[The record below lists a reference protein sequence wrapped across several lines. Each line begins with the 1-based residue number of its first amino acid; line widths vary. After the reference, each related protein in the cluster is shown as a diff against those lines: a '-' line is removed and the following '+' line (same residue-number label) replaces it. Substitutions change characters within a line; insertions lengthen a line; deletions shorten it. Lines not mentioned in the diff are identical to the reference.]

1 MDVCRKESSRYCLHR
16 YGIIVHSA
24 SIVEFFK
31 LHLDSYIEFACLFL
45 FLLALVHENLELHAT
60 NYATLMKLTMITWQ
74 FPGDC
79 SRIAYTW
86 SGNSYWISSRI
97 NSNNIHAY
105 LLTARSLFLAFQ
117 ITIALISC
125 KKENKASLTEC
136 NWQLIRCLWKCMLDA
151 GNRSSIKVSVSWIKV
166 KYAFN
171 VASLLEPLTCTLA
184 LAWCLA
190 CHVTA
195 EEECVTSHKDASH
208 ANEQRRLG

>member
-1 MDVCRKESSRYCLHR
+1 MKKDKYFYSRKLDVCRKESSRYCLHR
-16 YGIIVHSA
+16 SRHRYGIIVQSA

-31 LHLDSYIEFACLFL
+31 LHLDSNIEFACLFL
-45 FLLALVHENLELHAT
+45 LLLALVHENLELHAT

-97 NSNNIHAY
+97 NCHNIHAY
-105 LLTARSLFLAFQ
+105 LLTARSRFLAFQ

-151 GNRSSIKVSVSWIKV
+151 GNRSSIKVSVVNKSEICIPRSQPPGAADV
-166 KYAFN
+166 R
-171 VASLLEPLTCTLA
+171 ASTLFG
-184 LAWCLA
+184 LSRNCWGGVCD
-190 CHVTA
+190 
-195 EEECVTSHKDASH
+195 ES
-208 ANEQRRLG
+208 